1 MLQGIL
7 DGPLKKT
14 QAVGDR
20 WCIAGV
26 AGSGLGLCVDPTQ
39 IGWRAEVIDG
49 GYQSYRNLVHD
60 VSKTP

>member
-1 MLQGIL
+1 LA
-7 DGPLKKT
+7 T
-14 QAVGDR
+14 
-20 WCIAGV
+20 AGV
-26 AGSGLGLCVDPTQ
+26 LLAWRAAVLGLCVDPTQ